1 MVRLPL
7 AVSLTPHESAGEA
20 DSGAPTACLRILVAD
35 DNRDSAE
42 SLAMLLTLDGNETRT
57 AHDGLEAVDVA
68 ATFRPDAILLDI
80 GMPKLNGYEACRRIR
95 QQAWGKSMVVIALT
109 GWGQEEDKR
118 LSLAAGV
125 DAHLVKPVD
134 YLALKK
140 LLAEVLATAGKLK
153 SD

>member
-1 MVRLPL
+1 
-7 AVSLTPHESAGEA
+7 
-20 DSGAPTACLRILVAD
+20 
-35 DNRDSAE
+35 
-42 SLAMLLTLDGNETRT
+42 MLLTLDGNETRT

-68 ATFRPDAILLDI
+68 ATFRPNAILLDI
-80 GMPKLNGYEACRRIR
+80 GMPKLHGYEACRRIW
-95 QQAWGKSMVVIALT
+95 QQAWGKSIVVIALT
-109 GWGQEEDKR
+109 GWGKEEDRR

-140 LLAEVLATAGKLK
+140 LLAEVIETAEKLK